1 MTKIEIPESLRAY
14 FDNRAVCR
22 AVDELVDQLD
32 GKDMPN
38 CDWEEAQNYNQ
49 ALLMAAQVRAD
60 YAALLFKVWDATFG
74 DAAPHRLLG
83 EYFDYEGHSPKM
95 CWEDPG
101 VYRAYYRDGD
111 PDEDGRHDD
120 LCVYITKDSLE
131 LRVYRYNE
139 DDELD
144 VAGMPKLERWSTQQ
158 EDDESG
164 PYLVNESVSRA
175 VFFAEPDA
183 VIHRFAEDAAN
194 VLKAVLES

>member
-1 MTKIEIPESLRAY
+1 MIKIEIPESLRAY
-14 FDNRAVCR
+14 FDNKAVRR

-60 YAALLFKVWDATFG
+60 YVALLFKVWDATFG

-83 EYFDYEGHSPKM
+83 EDFDYEGHSPRM
-95 CWEDPG
+95 CWTDPW
-101 VYRAYYRDGD
+101 VYRGYYRDGD
-111 PDEDGRHDD
+111 PDEDGRRDD
-120 LCVYITKDSLE
+120 LRLDITKDYLE

-139 DDELD
+139 GGELD
-144 VAGMPKLERWSTQQ
+144 VAGTPKLERWSTQ

-164 PYLVNESVSRA
+164 PYLVNESVSPA
-175 VFFAEPDA
+175 DFFAAPDA

-194 VLKAVLES
+194 VVQALLET